1 MRLGVALLI
10 ALSLA
15 GQAFAQV
22 RTQPGTG
29 DPRLQ
34 TLDYTPDQVFL
45 LEVAPGYQMMVELA
59 ADEQIENIA
68 VGDSGAFQ
76 VTANRRGDRLFIKP
90 LQGGVTTNM
99 TVITNVRLYA
109 VQLQSLPGPTADM
122 AYAVR
127 FRYPTTAEDGTGGE
141 EAGELAG
148 RYRLSGDRTVRPIRI
163 GDDGRHTYIEWDPA
177 HALPAVYALDRQGRE
192 TLVNGMMRDDVYV
205 IDTVISRLVFRR
217 DDQVARA
224 RRVAERS
231 N

>member
-1 MRLGVALLI
+1 MKIAALLL

-15 GQAFAQV
+15 APAAAQV
-22 RTQPGTG
+22 RPQPGGG

-34 TLDYTPDQVFL
+34 TIDYAPDQVFL

-90 LQGGVTTNM
+90 IHSGVTTNM
-99 TVITNVRLYA
+99 TVVTNARLYA
-109 VQLQSLPGPTADM
+109 VQLQSLPGPTPDM
-122 AYAVR
+122 AYTVR
-127 FRYPTTAEDGTGGE
+127 FRYPTPQEDGTGGE

-148 RYRLSGDRTVRPIRI
+148 RYRLSGDRSVRPTRI
-163 GDDGRHTYIEWDPA
+163 GDDGRHTYIEWDTA
-177 HALPAVYALDRQGRE
+177 HALPAVYARDRQGRE

-224 RRVAERS
+224 RRVAER
-231 N
+231 NR